1 MKMFQVVNFVLLF
14 TLVSSAIFGTEGI
27 TFPDHFLKGCSFSTY
42 QNGGHF
48 SSYGNPGLF
57 TAKSNWSWFE
67 DQKTHFNMKH
77 LALFKPTSVIEGQQK
92 IGHSAEFYDR
102 ALDDIKLL
110 KNLQTNAV
118 RFSFEWADYEVEEGV
133 FREDYLNFFEN
144 YVDALIKNGIQPM
157 ITLHHFVHPLWFE
170 QKGGFT
176 KSENIDY
183 FKRYCKRVFERLGG
197 KVKLWCTINEP
208 TVVSAC
214 GYILGIHPPGKVF
227 NFNLAGT
234 VLLNLLNAH
243 VAVYKELK
251 AMPGGHDAQI
261 GIVHQLLTFQ
271 PYQHTINT
279 LISQF
284 TIKNPIGSLVAP
296 FFNFAF
302 GNETLKEFFKTGR
315 FNYTIPF
322 IGKLPLWSGRFCNVV
337 AENPDAPKSFDFFGI
352 NIYSRVIVSTKPT
365 CYPNQVMT
373 DMEYPSSPE
382 LVYDAIVEMSKL
394 GKPMY
399 ITENGIADKH
409 DTHRA
414 QFIQTAEK
422 YVHKAFEEGYDIRG
436 YFYWTLMD
444 NYEWND
450 AFTQHFGLYAVNRD
464 TQERTLRPGGS
475 VFKDCFVTTV

>member
-1 MKMFQVVNFVLLF
+1 MKMFQIVKHVLLS
-14 TLVSSAIFGTEGI
+14 TLIFSTIFGAENRI
-27 TFPDHFLKGCSFSTY
+27 FPDHFLKGCSFSAY

-48 SSYGNPGLF
+48 SVYHYAGSF

-67 DQKTHFNMKH
+67 EQKTHFNMKH
-77 LALFKPTSVIEGQQK
+77 LSLFKPTSVIEGQQK
-92 IGHSAEFYDR
+92 IGRSTEFYDR
-102 ALDDIKLL
+102 AFDDIKLL
-110 KNLQTNAV
+110 KNLEVNAV

-133 FREDYLNFFEN
+133 FREDYLDFFED
-144 YVDALIKNGIQPM
+144 YIDALIKNGIQPM

-176 KSENIDY
+176 KSENIFY
-183 FKRYCKRVFERLGG
+183 FVRYCQRVFARLGN
-197 KVKLWCTINEP
+197 KAKLWCTINEP

-214 GYILGIHPPGKVF
+214 GYVLGIHPPGKVF

-234 VLLNLLNAH
+234 VLLNLLKAH
-243 VAVYKELK
+243 VEVYKKLK
-251 AMPGGHDAQI
+251 AMPNGKEAQI

-279 LISQF
+279 LIRQF
-284 TIKNPIGSLVAP
+284 TIYNPIGSLIAP

-302 GNETLKEFFKTGR
+302 GNETVKEFFKTGH

-337 AENPDAPKSFDFFGI
+337 ADIPDAPQSFDFFGI

-365 CYPNQVMT
+365 CYPSQVMT

-382 LVYDAIVEMSKL
+382 LVYDAIVEMSEL

-414 QFIQTAEK
+414 QFIRTAEQ
-422 YVHKAFEEGYDIRG
+422 YVHKALEEGYDIRG

-450 AFTQHFGLYAVNRD
+450 AFSQHFGLYAVNRD
-464 TQERTLRPGGS
+464 TRERTLRPGGS
-475 VFKDCFVTTV
+475 VFKDCFST